1 MICSHKKYY
10 CHKKCIFE
18 LVFFETL
25 ILIEH
30 KKSKNTSLTMIT
42 YIFFL
47 RKDIS
52 NLQYWWSYVWNQQR
66 INANMLC
73 SETLNALRA
82 RLRRLTDST
91 PRISSQTDQMIFSAY
106 GTCENTNTVLYIVLL
121 MTFLKMLHFQHN
133 LTHTTT
139 CQTKVSAAL
148 IGECYQAITAMNY
161 CSISYVCHVNMKKVI
176 RI

>member
-91 PRISSQTDQMIFSAY
+91 SRISSQTDQMIFSAY
-106 GTCENTNTVLYIVLL
+106 GTCENKRSSIHHFAYDISEDASFSTQPNPHN
-121 MTFLKMLHFQHN
+121 KMSNQS
-133 LTHTTT
+133 
-139 CQTKVSAAL
+139 K
-148 IGECYQAITAMNY
+148 
-161 CSISYVCHVNMKKVI
+161 CSIDWGMLSGYHGHELVQYSYVCHMNMQKVI